1 MTSLGAQPAGATP
14 LSERDLAGLKLSWV
28 STQSDLNEVEAGNVL
43 AGRSWAFRRRGRWW
57 YLTTEQLCILHRR
70 MLGDVWKW
78 AGQLR
83 RHETNIGIAPHGI
96 AVSMRDL
103 CDDVVAQIGDGT
115 ELAYPANELAVRF
128 HHRLVSIH
136 PFANGNG
143 RHARLATDLLVHDLG
158 LAAFSWGNGNDLVS
172 AGDTRSQYL
181 RALRTAD
188 RDLNYEPLL
197 EFARAGQ

>member
-1 MTSLGAQPAGATP
+1 MIAPGAHSPGATP
-14 LSERDLAGLKLSWV
+14 LSPEDVAGLKLSWV
-28 STQSDLNEVEAGNVL
+28 STQEELNEAEARNIL

-57 YLTTEQLCILHRR
+57 YLSAEQLGVLHRR
-70 MLGDVWKW
+70 MLGDVWRW

-83 RHETNIGIAPHGI
+83 RRETNIGIAPHGI
-96 AVSMRDL
+96 AISVRDL
-103 CDDVVAQIGDGT
+103 CDDVVAQVGDGDA
-115 ELAYPANELAVRF
+115 LAYPPDELAIRF

-136 PFANGNG
+136 PFPNGNG

-158 LAAFSWGNGNDLVS
+158 REPFSWGNGSDLVS
-172 AGDTRSQYL
+172 IGETRSQYL

-188 RDLNYEPLL
+188 RDLNYELLL